1 MEAPGCNLGRGKAG
15 LHQRTRSTPPALPGC
30 QGALARLPGALTQGP
45 AAGPG
50 RSHKGAISRQER
62 EPQADSLSA
71 TSIRPRSC
79 NTALV
84 WIWHTR
90 LSVTPRTWPISASVS
105 PS

>member
-15 LHQRTRSTPPALPGC
+15 LHQPTRSTPPALPGC
-30 QGALARLPGALTQGP
+30 QAPLAGLSGAPQGSACPPREKSQVGHVPP
-45 AAGPG
+45 A
-50 RSHKGAISRQER
+50 R

-90 LSVTPRTWPISASVS
+90 LSVTPRTCPISASVS